1 MRTSGNSSEG
11 AMRWTAGT
19 VLLAVLV
26 TGCATAYTLVE
37 PRRTAI
43 GDVYTVEP
51 QIPWSA
57 RKAGKRELWTV
68 DGPALQAIRFIN
80 GLVDGEPLFE
90 GGGKEKRPTFRKTM
104 AATEIMEFVVDSLA
118 LAGLEK
124 IETTGL
130 RPEQFG
136 GSQGFRFDMSFVT
149 RQGLE
154 GQGTVV
160 GAVLKEKLHLIIYS
174 GTRAHY
180 YPKHK
185 EHLER
190 IIQSIRTQ

>member
-1 MRTSGNSSEG
+1 
-11 AMRWTAGT
+11 MRWTVGT
-19 VLLAVLV
+19 LLLAVLV
-26 TGCATAYTLVE
+26 AGCAMGYTLVE
-37 PRRTAI
+37 PRRTAV

-57 RKAGKRELWTV
+57 AKAGKRELWTV
-68 DGPALQAIRFIN
+68 DGPGLQAIRFVN
-80 GLVDGEPLFE
+80 GLVDGEALFE

-104 AATEIMEFVVDSLA
+104 AATELREFVVDSLA
-118 LAGLEK
+118 QAGLEK

-130 RPEQFG
+130 RPEPFG
-136 GSQGFRFDMSFVT
+136 GAQGFRFDMSFVL

-154 GQGTVV
+154 GQGTVA
-160 GAVLKEKLHLIIYS
+160 GAVLKEKLYLIIYS
-174 GTRAHY
+174 GARAHY

-185 EHLER
+185 EHVER